1 MQPLRE
7 IKDEFLSNL
16 NKRNNF
22 QTLTEIEEKFDDK
35 VSRLIFVIKRM
46 ESKREKLI
54 KKLSDL
60 EENIEK
66 TKYYTANSMRIIGKE
81 EIKNMAKV
89 EIIDGKLNL
98 NINKEIKQ

>member
-1 MQPLRE
+1 MQTLKE
-7 IKDEFLSNL
+7 IRDEFLNNL
-16 NKRNNF
+16 NKKNNF

-46 ESKREKLI
+46 ENKRAKLI

-66 TKYYTANSMRIIGKE
+66 TRYYTANSMRIIGKE
-81 EIKNMAKV
+81 EIKGLAKV
-89 EIIDGKLNL
+89 EIIDGQLNL
-98 NINKEIKQ
+98 NINKEKK

>member
-7 IKDEFLSNL
+7 IRDKFLSNL
-16 NKRNNF
+16 NKENNF
-22 QTLTEIEEKFDDK
+22 QTLTEIEEKFDEK
-35 VSRLIFVIKRM
+35 VKRLVFVIKRM
-46 ESKREKLI
+46 ENKREKLL

-66 TKYYTANSMRIIGKE
+66 TKHYTANSMRIIGKE
-81 EIKNMAKV
+81 EIKGIAKV
-89 EIIDGKLNL
+89 EIIEGKLDL

>member
-7 IKDEFLSNL
+7 IRDEFLSNL
-16 NKRNNF
+16 NKENNF
-22 QTLTEIEEKFDDK
+22 NTLTKIEEKFDEK
-35 VSRLIFVIKRM
+35 VNRLVFVIKRM
-46 ESKREKLI
+46 ENKRAKLL
-54 KKLSDL
+54 KKLKDL

-66 TKYYTANSMRIIGKE
+66 TKHYTANSMRIIGKE

>member
-7 IKDEFLSNL
+7 IRDEFLSNL
-16 NKRNNF
+16 NKKNNF
-22 QTLTEIEEKFDDK
+22 NTLTEIEEKFDEK

-46 ESKREKLI
+46 ESKRAKLI
-54 KKLSDL
+54 KKLKGL

-89 EIIDGKLNL
+89 KIIDGKLNL
-98 NINKEIKQ
+98 NINKEIK

>member
-1 MQPLRE
+1 MQTLKE
-7 IKDEFLSNL
+7 IRYEFLSNL
-16 NKRNNF
+16 NKENNF
-22 QTLTEIEEKFDDK
+22 EALTETEEKFDEK
-35 VSRLIFVIKRM
+35 VKRLVFVIKRM

-81 EIKNMAKV
+81 EIKNVAKV
-89 EIIDGKLNL
+89 EIIEGQLKLN
-98 NINKEIKQ
+98 IK